1 MKDFLDQ
8 ELKIGDNVIMI
19 TPNYRDLKLAQVVK
33 FTAKNVRVAYN
44 DQYGSCEMLQ
54 HSSQLVR
61 VQGPMVTKYLLK
73 HSKT

>member
-8 ELKIGDNVIMI
+8 ELSIGDNVITI
-19 TPNYRDLKLAQVVK
+19 NPSYRDFKLAQVIK

-44 DQYGSCEMLQ
+44 DQYGKRELLQ
-54 HSSQLVR
+54 HPSQLVR
-61 VQGPMVTKYLLK
+61 VQGPMVTHYLLK

>member
-1 MKDFLDQ
+1 MKDFLEQ

-44 DQYGSCEMLQ
+44 DQYGKGNLLQ

-61 VQGPMVTKYLLK
+61 VEGPVVTKYLLK
-73 HSKT
+73 HSKG

>member
-8 ELKIGDNVIMI
+8 DLKIGDNVIMI

-44 DQYGSCEMLQ
+44 DQYGSGEMLQ

-61 VQGPMVTKYLLK
+61 VQGPLVTKYLLK